1 MNYFRI
7 TMTKIREL
15 SLVAVIILLVS
26 IIAIQSITNTR
37 ILFLIAHQPQQI
49 LPFLSTVLKAG
60 EQLQQQIFGQQQMSL
75 PFFSTIMKAGKQLQ
89 QQIIGQSTD
98 NTGNCQTAALTP
110 ASEPAGSHN
119 PAQSLSLTAL
129 FKQVENSVVQITSR
143 VSNPNM
149 QIIINGNPV
158 GAQSTRLGSGFVYD
172 NQGHIITNN
181 HVVGNAKT
189 VDVTFVDGNTYTATV
204 VGTDPFSDIAV
215 IKITD
220 DFSAEKVLP
229 LVIANSSSL
238 QVGEQIVAI
247 GNPFG
252 LSDTMT
258 TGIVSQMG
266 RLLPNPDTGFSTP
279 NTIQT
284 DAAINPGNS
293 GGPLLN
299 MQGQVVGI
307 NTAINSAT
315 GEFSGIGFAVPS
327 SDILRE
333 LSTLIQNGCY
343 SHAWLGISGSSI
355 TADIAQSAGLPRN
368 YKGVVVGS
376 VQPGS
381 PAEKAGLQGIVQND
395 VSNTQQVGD
404 IITGIDGHPVRTI
417 DDLINYID
425 SHKSIGD
432 NVVVTVNRHGQIL
445 NLDLVLQTRPSALGN
460 ARPQESILP

>member
-1 MNYFRI
+1 MHIRI
-7 TMTKIREL
+7 NSKRFTMTKIGEL
-15 SLVAVIILLVS
+15 SLVAVIIVLVG
-26 IIAIQSITNTR
+26 IIAIQSITNGP
-37 ILFLIAHQPQQI
+37 ILSLIGQQPQQLS
-49 LPFLSTVLKAG
+49 LPFL
-60 EQLQQQIFGQQQMSL
+60 
-75 PFFSTIMKAGKQLQ
+75 STIMKAGKQLQ
-89 QQIIGQSTD
+89 LQITGQNTD
-98 NTGNCQTAALTP
+98 NTGNCQTAAVAP
-110 ASEPAGSHN
+110 ASFTQPSGSHN
-119 PAQSLSLTAL
+119 LAQSLSLTGI
-129 FKQVENSVVQITSR
+129 FKQDENSVVQITST

-149 QIIINGNPV
+149 QIIINGKPLE
-158 GAQSTRLGSGFVYD
+158 GQSTRLGSGFIYD
-172 NQGHIITNN
+172 NQGHIITND

-189 VDVTFVDGNTYTATV
+189 VDVTFVDGNTYTAKV

-215 IKITD
+215 IQITD
-220 DFSAEKVLP
+220 DFSAENVVP
-229 LVIANSSSL
+229 LIIANPSSL
-238 QVGEQIVAI
+238 QIGQQIVAI

-266 RLLPNPDTGFSTP
+266 RLLPNPDTEFSTP

-327 SDILRE
+327 STILRE
-333 LSTLIQNGCY
+333 MPALLQNGCY

-355 TADIAQSAGLPRN
+355 TPDIAHSADLPRN

-376 VQPGS
+376 VQSGS
-381 PAEKAGLQGIVQND
+381 PAEKAGLQGIPQND

-404 IITGIDGHPVRTI
+404 IVTGVDGHPVRSI

-425 SHKSIGD
+425 VHNTIGD
-432 NVVVTVNRHGQIL
+432 NVALTVNRHGQIMNL
-445 NLDLVLQTRPSALGN
+445 NLVLQARPQSLGN
-460 ARPQESILP
+460 PTPQESILP